1 MKTIG
6 YYQNQL
12 HVHNGLSPGSMLV
25 AIFGFMPRY
34 CATHHH
40 QVLSSRS

>member
-12 HVHNGLSPGSMLV
+12 HVQNGLSQ
-25 AIFGFMPRY
+25 GFNVG
-34 CATHHH
+34 CNLWIHA
-40 QVLSSRS
+40 